1 MKKNVIWNTF
11 GSVFYCVCQWLITVV
26 VNHMSSYDMVGI
38 LSLAMTASSS
48 FSAISLFSM
57 RNFQVSDI
65 QGEYSTDE
73 YVGSRILTCIIAFVC
88 CAAASCFGNSWYQ
101 ILCID
106 AFMLVRVAEAWVDV
120 MHGIDQKHNRYDYI
134 GKSYI
139 LRGILTIGVL
149 PAMLSLTGNLLLAL
163 VLMACANLAAAV
175 LYDWRKT
182 GGLERMVPVLFQKKV
197 FRLLCT
203 CAPIVVFTF
212 LLSLEN
218 YIPKKVLE
226 YQYGNAQ
233 LGIYSLIA
241 NVAVV
246 VQVFA
251 SVAFNPFLPGFT
263 QVYYTGDAGKF
274 SGLMHRLYLVLIGLC
289 VIVNIGAILLGRLG
303 LQILYGED
311 ILNYYDL
318 FLPIVWCTI
327 LTAVIWILSAILI
340 AMRKIKWLIAG
351 MAVDFALCLV
361 IVFPLVE
368 RYGKN
373 GVSIVQITVM
383 GLYVL
388 FMVLVCEIHMYH
400 KKRKET
406 KDEKT
411 NHYTCLQ

>member
-1 MKKNVIWNTF
+1 MGKNVIWNTF
-11 GSVFYCVCQWLITVV
+11 GSIFYCVCQWLIAFV
-26 VNHMSSYDMVGI
+26 VNKMSSYDMVGI
-38 LSLAMTASSS
+38 LSLAMSASSS

-65 QGEYSTDE
+65 NGEYGTSE
-73 YVGSRILTCIIAFVC
+73 YVGSRILTCVTAFVC
-88 CAAASCFGNSWYQ
+88 CAIASCFGNSWYQ

-120 MHGIDQKHNRYDYI
+120 MHGVNQKYNRYDYI

-139 LRGILTIGVL
+139 LRGIITIGVIPVVL
-149 PAMLSLTGNLLLAL
+149 AATGNLFLAL
-163 VLMACANLAAAV
+163 GVMACANLAAAI

-182 GGLERMVPVLFQKKV
+182 SSLEKIVPVMFRKKV
-197 FRLLCT
+197 FDLLRTCT
-203 CAPIVVFTF
+203 PIVIFTF

-226 YQYGNAQ
+226 YQYGNAE

-263 QVYYTGDAGKF
+263 EVYHSGDHKKF
-274 SGLMHRLYLVLIGLC
+274 TALMHRLYLVLIGLC

-303 LQILYGED
+303 LWILYGDD

-327 LTAVIWILSAILI
+327 LTAVIWIISAILI
-340 AMRKIKWLIAG
+340 AMRKIGWLIAG
-351 MAVDFALCLV
+351 MAVDFILCLLMV
-361 IVFPLVE
+361 SPLVE

-373 GVSIVQITVM
+373 GVSIVQIIVM
-383 GLYVL
+383 GIYVL
-388 FMVLVCEIHMYH
+388 FMVLVCEIHMYS
-400 KKRKET
+400 KRMK
-406 KDEKT
+406 
-411 NHYTCLQ
+411 